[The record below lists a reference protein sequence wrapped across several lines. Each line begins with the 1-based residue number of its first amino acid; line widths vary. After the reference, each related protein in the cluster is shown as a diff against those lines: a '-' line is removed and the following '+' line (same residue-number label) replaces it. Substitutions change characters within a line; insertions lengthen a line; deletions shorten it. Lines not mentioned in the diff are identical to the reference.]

1 MMLSR
6 VPMTVAMVQVPSL
19 MRSCALPIQTSVPW
33 DRPET
38 CRRSE
43 NVFGWASMSIWR
55 TNGVPHSGRE
65 NVPVKEPM
73 SSGVTPSASV
83 DVNSDMTAGSLME
96 TFMTGMPV

>member
-1 MMLSR
+1 
-6 VPMTVAMVQVPSL
+6 
-19 MRSCALPIQTSVPW
+19 
-33 DRPET
+33 
-38 CRRSE
+38 
-43 NVFGWASMSIWR
+43 MSIWR